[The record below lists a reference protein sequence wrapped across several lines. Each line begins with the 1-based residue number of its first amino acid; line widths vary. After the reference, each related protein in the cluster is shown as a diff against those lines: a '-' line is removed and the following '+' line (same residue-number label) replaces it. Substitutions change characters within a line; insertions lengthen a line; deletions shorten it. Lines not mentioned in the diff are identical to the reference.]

1 MKTEALEAIFGV
13 FMKML
18 EMGGNVSE
26 EAMGAVLQEMYET
39 AVKDY
44 RPIIKATPAVA
55 KKITADLAPI
65 LGALGTI
72 YTGVRRYPAFKE
84 FLQER
89 NQQRATE
96 RMDMLNEYTKAGF
109 TRAEAMLLVLQDVAN
124 SKAQISDL
132 STTVSSSSKKK

>member
-1 MKTEALEAIFGV
+1 MKMETLEAILGV

-18 EMGGNVSE
+18 EAGGVSE

-44 RPIIKATPAVA
+44 RPIIKATPMVA
-55 KKITADLAPI
+55 EKITADLAPI
-65 LGALGTI
+65 IGAVGSI
-72 YTGVRRYPAFKE
+72 YTGVREHPDFKV
-84 FLQER
+84 FLQKR

-96 RMDMLNEYTKAGF
+96 RMEMLTEYTKAGF
-109 TRAEAMLLVLQDVAN
+109 SRAEAMLLVLQDVAN

-132 STTVSSSSKKK
+132 STTINSGSKKK